1 MLLVTFNLCKECNN
15 FKKRYS
21 FHLDSSVQLPF
32 YFHVLNFSVHLLSI
46 QKSGRV
52 QQTKQRLWQRLTQ

>member
-21 FHLDSSVQLPF
+21 FHLDSSIGTVAFLFPCF
-32 YFHVLNFSVHLLSI
+32 ELFCTFVKHTE
-46 QKSGRV
+46 K
-52 QQTKQRLWQRLTQ
+52 WQS